1 MHAPYPPPHTTCTPL
16 TRPLHAP
23 YTTLTRP
30 LTRPLTT
37 PYDPLRPPTRPSQ
50 TYERRAIEQWLAGER
65 ERGAVPV
72 SPLTGEPLKDTTL
85 RPNFLARELG
95 WVAGPE

>member
-1 MHAPYPPPHTTCTPL
+1 MRKGRGQLSQLETDLVEANDPKKQKYQVQ
-16 TRPLHAP
+16 
-23 YTTLTRP
+23 
-30 LTRPLTT
+30 PLTT